1 MLFYFLLSRKS
12 SNFEKI
18 LNSFNYMSISINEF
32 RVLRTLSDG
41 EQHAKAPK
49 GLTDAQFCIAVQLL
63 KQKKLIHADFEE
75 GGKVVSSQINMAGR
89 AVLADLK
96 ELEKK
101 ILNHA
106 LYARNIRECDY
117 KILLDLKNNGSN
129 AFSKEIKDD
138 STFFERLSCLRRNK
152 WIAVKFNY
160 YSLSDK
166 GFELLAAIEYEVNE
180 TLSKKNIQ
188 VPVFIEPDADIQDS
202 FADSANQVEQ
212 KSKTQLDNTFD
223 IRIKEGHLSDFIKV
237 IKAMCDANYFV
248 KKDGGKVNQVDV
260 MDLMSEAFHSAQ
272 LKDGK
277 YSSLLSKST
286 KAQKRTYLNT
296 FEELEKKAENFYKV
310 CLEKANNKD

>member
-1 MLFYFLLSRKS
+1 MY
-12 SNFEKI
+12 I
-18 LNSFNYMSISINEF
+18 SFNEF

-41 EQHAKAPK
+41 EQHDKAPK

-63 KQKKLIHADFEE
+63 KRKDLVYATFEE

-188 VPVFIEPDADIQDS
+188 VPGFIEPDADIQDS
-202 FADSANQVEQ
+202 LADSANQVEQ
-212 KSKTQLDNTFD
+212 KSKTQLGKSSD
-223 IRIKEGHLSDFIKV
+223 ICIKEGRFTDFIKV
-237 IKAMCDANYFV
+237 IKAMYDANYFE
-248 KKDGGKVNQVDV
+248 KKDGGKVNQIDI
-260 MDLMSEAFHSAQ
+260 MELMSEALHSEQ
-272 LKDGK
+272 LKGSK

-286 KAQKRTYLNT
+286 KAKKSTYLNT
-296 FEELEKKAENFYKV
+296 FVELAVKAKTFYNA

>member
-1 MLFYFLLSRKS
+1 
-12 SNFEKI
+12 
-18 LNSFNYMSISINEF
+18 MSITINEF

-188 VPVFIEPDADIQDS
+188 VPGFIEPDADIQDS
-202 FADSANQVEQ
+202 FADSANQVEL
-212 KSKTQLDNTFD
+212 KSKTQSDKTSD
-223 IRIKEGHLSDFIKV
+223 IRIKEGRLSGFMKV
-237 IKAMCDANYFV
+237 IKAMCDANYFE

-260 MDLMSEAFHSAQ
+260 MDLMSEAFHSDQ
-272 LKDGK
+272 LNGK
-277 YSSLLSKST
+277 NYSSLLNKSA
-286 KAQKRTYLNT
+286 KAQKNTYLKT
-296 FEELEKKAENFYKV
+296 FEELEDKAETYYEA
-310 CLEKANNKD
+310 CHDRANNKY

>member
-1 MLFYFLLSRKS
+1 MY
-12 SNFEKI
+12 I
-18 LNSFNYMSISINEF
+18 SFNEF

-41 EQHAKAPK
+41 EQHDKAPK

-63 KQKKLIHADFEE
+63 KRKDLVYATFEE

-89 AVLADLK
+89 AVLDDLK
-96 ELEKK
+96 KLEKK

-138 STFFERLSCLRRNK
+138 STFFERLSSLRRNK
-152 WIAVKFNY
+152 WIAVKFNN

-166 GFELLAAIEYEVNE
+166 GFELLEAIEYEVNE
-180 TLSKKNIQ
+180 ALSKKNIQ
-188 VPVFIEPDADIQDS
+188 VSGFIEPDADIQDS

-212 KSKTQLDNTFD
+212 KSKTQSDKTSD
-223 IRIKEGHLSDFIKV
+223 ICIKEGRLSDFMKV
-237 IKAMCDANYFV
+237 IKAMCDANYFE

-260 MDLMSEAFHSAQ
+260 MDLMSEAFHSAR

-286 KAQKRTYLNT
+286 KAQKNTYLKT
-296 FEELEKKAENFYKV
+296 FEELEDKAKNFYKV

>member
-1 MLFYFLLSRKS
+1 MY
-12 SNFEKI
+12 I
-18 LNSFNYMSISINEF
+18 SFNEF

-41 EQHAKAPK
+41 EQHDKAPK

-63 KQKKLIHADFEE
+63 KQKKLIYAAFEE
-75 GGKVVSSQINMAGR
+75 GGKVVSSQIKMAGR
-89 AVLADLK
+89 AVLDNLK

-180 TLSKKNIQ
+180 ALSKKNIQ
-188 VPVFIEPDADIQDS
+188 VPGFIEPDADIQDS

-212 KSKTQLDNTFD
+212 KSKTQSDKTSD
-223 IRIKEGHLSDFIKV
+223 ICIKGGRLSGFMKV
-237 IKAMCDANYFV
+237 IKAMCDANYFE
-248 KKDGGKVNQVDV
+248 KKDGGKVNQVDI
-260 MDLMSEAFHSAQ
+260 MDLMSEALYTDQ
-272 LKDGK
+272 LKGGK
-277 YSSLLSKST
+277 YSTLLSKST
-286 KAQKRTYLNT
+286 KAQKSTYLNT
-296 FEELEKKAENFYKV
+296 FVELEDKAKTFYKA
-310 CLEKANNKD
+310 CLKRANNKD

>member
-1 MLFYFLLSRKS
+1 
-12 SNFEKI
+12 
-18 LNSFNYMSISINEF
+18 MSISINEF

-41 EQHAKAPK
+41 EQHDKAPQ

-63 KQKKLIHADFEE
+63 KQKNLVYAAFEE
-75 GGKVVSSQINMAGR
+75 GGKVVSSQIKMAGR
-89 AVLADLK
+89 AVLDNLK

-106 LYARNIRECDY
+106 LYARDIRECDY

-180 TLSKKNIQ
+180 ALSKKNIQ
-188 VPVFIEPDADIQDS
+188 VPGFIEPDADIQDS

-212 KSKTQLDNTFD
+212 KSKTQSDKTSD
-223 IRIKEGHLSDFIKV
+223 ICIKEGRLSDFMKV
-237 IKAMCDANYFV
+237 IKAMCDANNFE
-248 KKDGGKVNQVDV
+248 KKDGDKLYQVDV
-260 MDLMSEAFHSAQ
+260 MDLMSEAFHSDQ
-272 LKDGK
+272 LKGSK

-286 KAQKRTYLNT
+286 KAKKNTYLKT
-296 FEELEKKAENFYKV
+296 FEELEDKAEKFYKV
-310 CLEKANNKD
+310 CLKKANNKD

>member
-1 MLFYFLLSRKS
+1 
-12 SNFEKI
+12 
-18 LNSFNYMSISINEF
+18 
-32 RVLRTLSDG
+32 
-41 EQHAKAPK
+41 
-49 GLTDAQFCIAVQLL
+49 
-63 KQKKLIHADFEE
+63 
-75 GGKVVSSQINMAGR
+75 MARR
-89 AVLADLK
+89 AVLDNLK
-96 ELEKK
+96 KLEKK

-129 AFSKEIKDD
+129 ALSKEIKDD
-138 STFFERLSCLRRNK
+138 STSFERLFCLRRNK

-188 VPVFIEPDADIQDS
+188 VPGFIEPDVDTQDS
-202 FADSANQVEQ
+202 LADLANQVEQ
-212 KSKTQLDNTFD
+212 KSKTQSDKTSD
-223 IRIKEGHLSDFIKV
+223 ICIKEGRLSDFIKV

-260 MDLMSEAFHSAQ
+260 MDLMSEAFHSAR

-286 KAQKRTYLNT
+286 KAQKNTYLKT
-296 FEELEKKAENFYKV
+296 FEELEDKAENFYKV

>member
-1 MLFYFLLSRKS
+1 MY
-12 SNFEKI
+12 I
-18 LNSFNYMSISINEF
+18 SFNEF

-41 EQHAKAPK
+41 EQHDKAPK

-63 KQKKLIHADFEE
+63 KQKKLIYAAFEE
-75 GGKVVSSQINMAGR
+75 GGKVVSSQIKMAGR
-89 AVLADLK
+89 AVLDNLK

-106 LYARNIRECDY
+106 LYARNIREWDY

-138 STFFERLSCLRRNK
+138 STFFERLSCFRRNK

-180 TLSKKNIQ
+180 ALSKKNIQ
-188 VPVFIEPDADIQDS
+188 VPGFIEPDADIQDS

-212 KSKTQLDNTFD
+212 KSKTQSDKTSD
-223 IRIKEGHLSDFIKV
+223 ICIKEGRLSDFMKV
-237 IKAMCDANYFV
+237 IKAMCDANYF
-248 KKDGGKVNQVDV
+248 
-260 MDLMSEAFHSAQ
+260 
-272 LKDGK
+272 
-277 YSSLLSKST
+277 
-286 KAQKRTYLNT
+286 
-296 FEELEKKAENFYKV
+296 EKKMVTKFIR
-310 CLEKANNKD
+310 LM

>member
-1 MLFYFLLSRKS
+1 MY
-12 SNFEKI
+12 I
-18 LNSFNYMSISINEF
+18 SFNEF

-41 EQHAKAPK
+41 EQHDKAPK

-63 KQKKLIHADFEE
+63 KRKDLVYATFEE

-89 AVLADLK
+89 AVLDDLK
-96 ELEKK
+96 KLEKK

-166 GFELLAAIEYEVNE
+166 GFELLEAIEYEVNE
-180 TLSKKNIQ
+180 ALSKKNIQ
-188 VPVFIEPDADIQDS
+188 VPGFIEPDADIQDS
-202 FADSANQVEQ
+202 LADSANQVEQ

-237 IKAMCDANYFV
+237 IKAMCDANYFE
-248 KKDGGKVNQVDV
+248 KKDGGKVNQGDV
-260 MDLMSEAFHSAQ
+260 MDLMSEAFHSDQ
-272 LKDGK
+272 LNGK
-277 YSSLLSKST
+277 NYSSLLNKSA
-286 KAQKRTYLNT
+286 KAQKNTYLKT
-296 FEELEKKAENFYKV
+296 FEELEDKAETYYEA
-310 CLEKANNKD
+310 CHDRANNKY